1 MKKVMVVFGT
11 RPEAIKMCPLVK
23 ELKKRDEFEVCV
35 LVTGQH
41 KEMLRQVLDV
51 FEIKEDYNLSIMKK
65 GQSLFDV
72 TTTILD
78 KIKSILEEE
87 KPDIVLVHGDTS
99 TSFVAGLAAFYLRI
113 PVGHVEAGL
122 RTYNKY
128 SPYPEEFNRQAIGSL
143 ADFHFAPTTTA
154 RDNLLRE
161 NKDESKVFVTGNTV
175 IDALQTTVR
184 DNYSN
189 ENLIEGKKMILLTM
203 HRRENLGESMKNS
216 FRAIKRVVNE
226 NEDIY
231 VIYPIHL
238 NPKVREIA
246 NEVFD
251 NHPRIKLIEPLN
263 VVDFHNFM
271 KQSFF
276 VMTDSGGIQEE
287 APALGK
293 PVLVMRDT
301 TERPEGVEAGTL
313 KLTGL
318 CEEDIY
324 NEMTTLLSDKNEY
337 DKMSEATNPYGDGH
351 ASERICDI
359 LSKNL

>member
-1 MKKVMVVFGT
+1 MVVFGT

-51 FEIKEDYNLSIMKK
+51 FEIKEDYNLDIMKEK
-65 GQSLFDV
+65 QSLFDV

-161 NKDESKVFVTGNTV
+161 NKDECS
-175 IDALQTTVR
+175 L
-184 DNYSN
+184 Y
-189 ENLIEGKKMILLTM
+189 
-203 HRRENLGESMKNS
+203 H
-216 FRAIKRVVNE
+216 
-226 NEDIY
+226 
-231 VIYPIHL
+231 
-238 NPKVREIA
+238 
-246 NEVFD
+246 
-251 NHPRIKLIEPLN
+251 
-263 VVDFHNFM
+263 
-271 KQSFF
+271 
-276 VMTDSGGIQEE
+276 
-287 APALGK
+287 
-293 PVLVMRDT
+293 
-301 TERPEGVEAGTL
+301 
-313 KLTGL
+313 
-318 CEEDIY
+318 
-324 NEMTTLLSDKNEY
+324 
-337 DKMSEATNPYGDGH
+337 
-351 ASERICDI
+351 
-359 LSKNL
+359 

>member
-1 MKKVMVVFGT
+1 MVVFGT

-51 FEIKEDYNLSIMKK
+51 FEIKEDYNLAIMKK

-226 NEDIY
+226 NKDIY

-246 NEVFD
+246 NEVF
-251 NHPRIKLIEPLN
+251 LN
-263 VVDFHNFM
+263 
-271 KQSFF
+271 S
-276 VMTDSGGIQEE
+276 T
-287 APALGK
+287 
-293 PVLVMRDT
+293 
-301 TERPEGVEAGTL
+301 
-313 KLTGL
+313 
-318 CEEDIY
+318 
-324 NEMTTLLSDKNEY
+324 
-337 DKMSEATNPYGDGH
+337 
-351 ASERICDI
+351 
-359 LSKNL
+359 